1 MTSAPAGA
9 SRQTGTDYTDA
20 CMRRLL
26 AECEANDRLRAEDPA
41 AFEAKMR
48 AELPTSK
55 CTLCGESFKGY
66 GHNASPVRDEGVAC
80 DECNAAIVVP
90 QRLIK
95 WC

>member
-1 MTSAPAGA
+1 MHVHPQYFKS
-9 SRQTGTDYTDA
+9 
-20 CMRRLL
+20 
-26 AECEANDRLRAEDPA
+26 EA
-41 AFEAKMR
+41 
-48 AELPTSK
+48 TSK

-90 QRLIK
+90 QRFLK